1 MSAHPWEL
9 GGEGVLPSS
18 RIKRKC
24 KGLERKEK
32 GKCRKRASGAGTRG
46 QGEGGWVKLP
56 SGSKAGAVTQN
67 YLRNSWAVCF
77 AQGGKHTAT
86 AEEMQFM
93 GLESRL
99 EDLV

>member
-1 MSAHPWEL
+1 MTAHPGEL

-24 KGLERKEK
+24 KGLEMKAER
-32 GKCRKRASGAGTRG
+32 KCRKRASVAGDRG
-46 QGEGGWVKLP
+46 HGEGGWVKLP
-56 SGSKAGAVTQN
+56 SGSKARAVTQN